1 VVDNFA
7 SLSCKE
13 PDAGCAQLLQYM
25 KSLSRLAQAY
35 ISSILLLGAVVGI
48 WQLRQFAIPYN
59 QYSWILLL
67 CCGLAA
73 LLQTFRTVGVTARTY
88 YHSSLIVVGFALVLL
103 GTPAALVVIIVA
115 HIAEWIWHRYVW
127 YIQTFNIASFT
138 LVVSIAG
145 AVYQLLNPGWTPLG
159 LQGALALLVTMALFT
174 GLNHL
179 LVGIV
184 IQLARG
190 QSLAE
195 SGVFGFMTLTLDF
208 GLLIM
213 GAAAVLIWMVNP
225 YATIMVFFFAYLI
238 RNVLMVPALQ
248 RQVET
253 DPKTGLFNTRHFME
267 KINEE
272 FARAHRFDRPLT
284 LVMSDLDLLRE
295 INNNYGHLAGDV
307 VLKGV
312 ADILKYASRDYD
324 LVARFGGEEFAILMP
339 ETSLVESCLFIEEI
353 RHKIENA
360 EFTVLTSAT
369 PIKVTM
375 SFGIAQFQWQDQSVD
390 ELIHRADM
398 AVYQAKQGGRNQ
410 VCVFAP
416 AGEPVSIAA
425 SNPTIKQS
433 PEYEPNKSQSI
444 DKLLA
449 TLS

>member
-1 VVDNFA
+1 
-7 SLSCKE
+7 
-13 PDAGCAQLLQYM
+13 M

>member
-1 VVDNFA
+1 MCLFVDNVDRLGF
-7 SLSCKE
+7 KE
-13 PDAGCAQLLQYM
+13 PATSCTHLLPNM
-25 KSLSRLAQAY
+25 KSLSRIAQTY
-35 ISSILLLGAVVGI
+35 IWSVLLVGAVVGI
-48 WQLRQFAIPYN
+48 WQLRQTTI
-59 QYSWILLL
+59 QHSWILLL

-73 LLQTFRTVGVTARTY
+73 LLQTFKTVGVTARTN

-103 GTPAALVVIIVA
+103 GAPAALIVIIVA

-127 YIQTFNIASFT
+127 YIQTFNIASFAI
-138 LVVSIAG
+138 VVSIAG
-145 AVYQLLNPGWTPLG
+145 AVYQWINPGWTPLG
-159 LQGALALLVTMALFT
+159 LQGALAILVTMALFT
-174 GLNHL
+174 ILNHL

-195 SGVFGFMTLTLDF
+195 SGVFGFMTLMLDF
-208 GLLIM
+208 GLLSM
-213 GAAAVLIWMVNP
+213 GTAAVLIWMVNP
-225 YATIMVFFFAYLI
+225 YAVVMVIFFAYLL
-238 RNVLMVPALQ
+238 RNGLMVPALQ

-312 ADILKYASRDYD
+312 ADILKYSSRDYD

-339 ETSLVESCLFIEEI
+339 ETSLVEACLFIEEI

-375 SFGIAQFQWQDQSVD
+375 SFGIAQFQWHDKRVD

-398 AVYQAKQGGRNQ
+398 AVYQAKQGGRNR
-410 VCVFAP
+410 VCVFEPAFESVATGSTTAP
-416 AGEPVSIAA
+416 SRQG
-425 SNPTIKQS
+425 
-433 PEYEPNKSQSI
+433 PEFEPNKSQSI